1 MLMRKFETG
10 VRPWLEADAWT
21 RLSAIAA
28 DQERFEET
36 TVDELM
42 GLLARQRASAP
53 APSEA
58 SSPA

>member
-1 MLMRKFETG
+1 MQKFETG

-21 RLSAIAA
+21 RLSRIAA

-42 GLLARQRASAP
+42 NLLVSQRVTASVS
-53 APSEA
+53 SEA
-58 SSPA
+58 SNPA